1 MGSIILIFLC
11 LELVMAVYYIFKN
24 DRPEHLARMK
34 LLQETVV
41 SVFMVIIVYFCM
53 IGIMALGSN
62 SMSGTSTT
70 FLASVALSLVILIA
84 YSIYV
89 LVWVRPF
96 RLFELYKVNNIVRVI
111 GLVIMASNNFGGIIL
126 IDLTELL
133 FFIVDVALYRVEK
146 LNLKLYVIER
156 VMVFIAFNT
165 AALAQDANTILGL
178 AGSMMGGVFLIK
190 LYYTAVTTK

>member
-111 GLVIMASNNFGGIIL
+111 GVVIMASNKFGGIVL
-126 IDLTELL
+126 IDL
-133 FFIVDVALYRVEK
+133 
-146 LNLKLYVIER
+146 N
-156 VMVFIAFNT
+156 
-165 AALAQDANTILGL
+165 
-178 AGSMMGGVFLIK
+178 
-190 LYYTAVTTK
+190 